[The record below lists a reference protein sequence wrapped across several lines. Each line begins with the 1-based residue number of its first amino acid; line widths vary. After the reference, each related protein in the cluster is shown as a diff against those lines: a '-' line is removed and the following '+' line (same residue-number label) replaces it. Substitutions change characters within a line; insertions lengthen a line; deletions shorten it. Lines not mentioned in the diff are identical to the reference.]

1 MIHGPP
7 LAQARRYGDPRRD
20 SPWLAV
26 AGVVCAIGVGLFLR
40 WLFVADGGAAVRYA
54 GTALQILGLLT
65 VAFGLRQTRR
75 LFPGRPGVG
84 ERIRAWFAQLVSA
97 FRKPQPITAHVVAA
111 GGAVTVS
118 GKARVR
124 LGAGADAPLERR
136 LEVFQQ
142 NLDRLQ
148 NEFDDEIRELS
159 AKIGRIEQAVR
170 KEADERKRADDGITR
185 VIEEATIGGLNLE
198 VVGLFWLALGVLGQ
212 GVPDEIA
219 KLIALV
225 SGGRR

>member
-1 MIHGPP
+1 MRIRWRG
-7 LAQARRYGDPRRD
+7 LADTMTRGALPA
-20 SPWLAV
+20 WLAV
-26 AGVVCAIGVGLFLR
+26 AGVGGAVAVGLLLR
-40 WLFVADGGAAVRYA
+40 WLFATDGGAAVRYA

-65 VAFGLRQTRR
+65 VAVGLRQTRQ
-75 LFPGRPGVG
+75 LFPGRAGVG
-84 ERIRAWFAQLVSA
+84 ERIRAWYGQLASA
-97 FRKPQPITAHVVAA
+97 FRKQQSITAHVVAT
-111 GGAVTVS
+111 GGAVTLS

-136 LEVFQQ
+136 LEVLQQ

-159 AKIGRIEQAVR
+159 AKIGRTEEGVR
-170 KEADERKRADDGITR
+170 KEADERKRADDSITR